1 MGGCNCKGGKK
12 QVINHLDSA
21 DHIQVGKDVFNSI
34 ISQKMIQDLNDLDK
48 IEIMSAYG
56 TLYPNSSGTPNIGDA
71 INQIK
76 TAIELFDVKYTRR
89 R

>member
-1 MGGCNCKGGKK
+1 MGCNCKGGRK
-12 QVINHLDSA
+12 QITNNLDSP
-21 DHIQVGKDVFNSI
+21 DHIQVGKNVFDSI
-34 ISQKMIQDLNDLDK
+34 ISKKTIEDLNDLDK

-56 TLYPNSSGTPNIGDA
+56 TLYPNSSATPSVEDA
-71 INQIK
+71 VNQIK

>member
-1 MGGCNCKGGKK
+1 MGCNCKGGRK
-12 QVINHLDSA
+12 QITNNLDSP
-21 DHIQVGKDVFNSI
+21 DHIQVGKNVFNSI
-34 ISQKMIQDLNDLDK
+34 ISQKMIEDLTDLDK

-56 TLYPNSSGTPNIGDA
+56 TLYPNSSATPSIGDA

-76 TAIELFDVKYTRR
+76 TAIELYDVKYTRR

>member
-1 MGGCNCKGGKK
+1 MGCNCKGGKK
-12 QVINHLDSA
+12 QITNNLDSQ
-21 DHIQVGKDVFNSI
+21 DHIQVGKNVFNSI
-34 ISQKMIQDLNDLDK
+34 ISKKTIEDLDDLDK

-56 TLYPNSSGTPNIGDA
+56 TLYPNSSATPNIGDA

>member
-1 MGGCNCKGGKK
+1 MCNCKGGKK
-12 QVINHLDSA
+12 QITNNLDSQ
-21 DHIQVGKDVFNSI
+21 DHIQVGKNFFNSI
-34 ISQKMIQDLNDLDK
+34 ISKKTIEDLDDLDK

-56 TLYPNSSGTPNIGDA
+56 TLYPNSSAQPSIEDA

>member
-1 MGGCNCKGGKK
+1 MGGCNCKGGRK
-12 QVINHLDSA
+12 QITNNLDSP
-21 DHIQVGKDVFNSI
+21 DHIQVGKNVFDSI
-34 ISQKMIQDLNDLDK
+34 ISKKMIEDLNDLDK

-56 TLYPNSSGTPNIGDA
+56 TLYPNSSATPSVEDA
-71 INQIK
+71 VNQIK

>member
-1 MGGCNCKGGKK
+1 
-12 QVINHLDSA
+12 
-21 DHIQVGKDVFNSI
+21 
-34 ISQKMIQDLNDLDK
+34 MIEDLNDLDK

-56 TLYPNSSGTPNIGDA
+56 TLYPNSSATPSVEDA
-71 INQIK
+71 VNQIK